1 MIHCQILHAK
11 ALLRTQMNGHG
22 FGHKKAIFSSLV
34 IFDNE
39 NDLIFHFLFLR
50 IRQSSED
57 SGKFV
62 SFISSDL
69 LTFFSRFEHRL
80 KHDVI
85 FQILVRDSFKKR
97 MAA

>member
-1 MIHCQILHAK
+1 MDTGLVTK
-11 ALLRTQMNGHG
+11 M
-22 FGHKKAIFSSLV
+22 AIFSSLV

-62 SFISSDL
+62 SFITSDL

-80 KHDVI
+80 EHDVI
-85 FQILVRDSFKKR
+85 FQILIRNSFKKR

>member
-1 MIHCQILHAK
+1 MDTGSVSK
-11 ALLRTQMNGHG
+11 M
-22 FGHKKAIFSSLV
+22 AIFSSLV

-39 NDLIFHFLFLR
+39 NVSISHFLFLR

-57 SGKFV
+57 SREFV

-80 KHDVI
+80 EHDVI
-85 FQILVRDSFKKR
+85 VQILVRDSFKKR